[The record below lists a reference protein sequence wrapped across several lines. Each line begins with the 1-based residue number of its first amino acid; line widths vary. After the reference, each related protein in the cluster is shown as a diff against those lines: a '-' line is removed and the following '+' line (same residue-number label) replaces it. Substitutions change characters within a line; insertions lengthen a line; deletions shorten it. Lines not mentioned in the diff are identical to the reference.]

1 MEGTEAQGAAT
12 KKKGSIWTIMFYI
25 TLFLISGTCS
35 LIFGKF
41 LYYWYSEFILRYQSE
56 AIGRD
61 GKLHHFEK
69 PWFSN
74 FIMFFGMSFL
84 LAKFEVRSVV
94 LLLY

>member
-41 LYYWYSEFILRYQSE
+41 LYY
-56 AIGRD
+56 
-61 GKLHHFEK
+61 
-69 PWFSN
+69 
-74 FIMFFGMSFL
+74 
-84 LAKFEVRSVV
+84 
-94 LLLY
+94 